1 MLTTTGNLNNQ
12 IIKLA
17 WPVVLQNLGRSL
29 AIAVLDSFWIGKLGA
44 EFLAAVTVGS
54 FLSWGVFALSE
65 MVPIGTNSLV
75 AQAIGAKDKNS
86 AKYIGT
92 LNLFNAVFLGI
103 IISSI
108 VYPILPVLYHFTNI
122 DAVKASLANQ
132 YLLPILIFLPLLILF
147 ETGNA
152 VFRGNGNTK
161 TPFILLVIVYA
172 IKVVLTPLLI
182 FTADLQIA
190 GASLAT
196 MVSYGF
202 TFLIELYL
210 LKKNNL
216 ITSIKKKSAE
226 IINNTRYNLKVT
238 LESLKIGMPLSM
250 EGLAFSFIYIFV
262 TRYVADFGTA
272 GLAALGIGHRSEAIP
287 YQVGE
292 AFAITASI
300 IVGQNIGARNLERA
314 EKGAWRVL
322 FISWIPM
329 FFYSLVLFFFP
340 RQVAGIFTTDINV
353 IEAAKIYNMLAAF
366 SIFFAMCESIF
377 AGAFAGAG
385 NSLPPLAIYLP
396 VTAFRIPLCALLAPV
411 YGITGI
417 WIAIFSTSI
426 FKGILIAVWFKLGRW
441 KKRKFELG
449 KEPKLQIETPVEK
462 YDIY

>member
-1 MLTTTGNLNNQ
+1 MLTVSGNLNSQ

-29 AIAVLDSFWIGKLGA
+29 AIAILDSFWIGKLGA

-54 FLSWGVFALSE
+54 FLSWGVFALAE

-75 AQAIGAKDKNS
+75 SQAVGAKETDT

-92 LNLFNAVFLGI
+92 LNLFNAVLLGI
-103 IISSI
+103 LISAI
-108 VYPILPVLYHFTNI
+108 VYPALPLLYHFTNI
-122 DAVKASLANQ
+122 DVSKAVLANS
-132 YLLPILIFLPLLILF
+132 YIMPILLLLPFTILF
-147 ETGNA
+147 ETGSA
-152 VFRGNGNTK
+152 IFRGNGNTQ
-161 TPFILLVIVYA
+161 TPFWLLIVVYG
-172 IKVVLTPLLI
+172 IKVILTPLFI
-182 FTADLQIA
+182 FSLDLGLT

-196 MVSYGF
+196 MISYGA

-210 LKKNNL
+210 LKKNHL
-216 ITSIKKKSAE
+216 ITSLKKKSVD
-226 IINNTRYNLKVT
+226 IVNNLRYNVKVT
-238 LESLKIGMPLSM
+238 LQCIKIGLPLSM

-262 TRYVADFGTA
+262 TRYVADFGTV

-300 IVGQNIGARNLERA
+300 IVGQNIGAQNVKRA
-314 EKGAWRVL
+314 ETGAWRVL

-340 RQVAGIFTTDINV
+340 EQVAGIFTTDPGV
-353 IEAAKIYNMLAAF
+353 IAAAKIYNIIAAF
-366 SIFFAMCESIF
+366 SIFFAMCEAIF

-396 VTAFRIPLCALLAPV
+396 ITALRIPLCALLAPT

-426 FKGILIAVWFKLGRW
+426 SKGIFIALWFKLGRW
-441 KKRKFELG
+441 KKRKFVLAKEPREGGPFELG
-449 KEPKLQIETPVEK
+449 DVR
-462 YDIY
+462 